1 MGTTDGLVSA
11 YQVLDFSDQRIASH
25 NLSVTNAEVILVE
38 LVSTSYLEELREK
51 QSEEKPTRTFLSAER
66 KGNLQFAAELSAWDA
81 ASDEALAVFEAKL
94 D

>member
-25 NLSVTNAEVILVE
+25 SLSVTNAEVILVE
-38 LVSTSYLEELREK
+38 LVPVSYLEKLREK
-51 QSEEKPTRTFLSAER
+51 ESEEKPTHTFLSTER
-66 KGNLQFAAELSAWDA
+66 KGNLLLAAELSAWDA
-81 ASDEALAVFEAKL
+81 ASDEALTIFEAKL